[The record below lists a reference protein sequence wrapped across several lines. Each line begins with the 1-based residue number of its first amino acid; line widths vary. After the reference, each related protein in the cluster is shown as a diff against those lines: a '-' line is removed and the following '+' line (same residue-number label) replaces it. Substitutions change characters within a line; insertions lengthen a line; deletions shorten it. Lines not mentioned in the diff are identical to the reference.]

1 MGKKDKLWEKVKN
14 DFPGD
19 PALQE
24 VHYARLKIREETK
37 EMTAQE
43 FVNYIKTKA
52 AMVLG
57 EKEGQKVGSI

>member
-19 PALQE
+19 IALQGI
-24 VHYARLKIREETK
+24 HYARLKIHEETK
-37 EMTAQE
+37 EMTTQE
-43 FVNYIKTKA
+43 FVNYIKAKA
-52 AMVLG
+52 AKVLG